1 MTHRHTSWIFWP
13 ALALASFALHFV
25 WEYAQCEAFFVHGR
39 EPATIGAML
48 RATLGDLVLTGIA
61 WLGTALVA
69 WNRDWALQSWT
80 PRVWLS
86 LLGLA
91 LVLSVSVELH
101 AQAMGWWA
109 YTERAPLLPLT
120 PVSVLPVLQLLLLFP
135 LSFGLARGVALRLA
149 VPATLMKGASSWN
162 G

>member
-1 MTHRHTSWIFWP
+1 MTTTGPRWQKPGQPVGLRSIF
-13 ALALASFALHFV
+13 SS
-25 WEYAQCEAFFVHGR
+25 R
-39 EPATIGAML
+39 L

-61 WLGTALVA
+61 WLGTALVT
-69 WNRDWALQSWT
+69 WNRDWALQRWT

-101 AQAMGWWA
+101 AQAMGWWV
-109 YTERAPLLPLT
+109 YTERTPLLPLT
-120 PVSVLPVLQLLLLFP
+120 PVSVLPVLQLALLFP
-135 LSFGLARGVALRLA
+135 LSFGLARAIALRTA
-149 VPATLMKGASSWN
+149 HARIVKRAFSWN